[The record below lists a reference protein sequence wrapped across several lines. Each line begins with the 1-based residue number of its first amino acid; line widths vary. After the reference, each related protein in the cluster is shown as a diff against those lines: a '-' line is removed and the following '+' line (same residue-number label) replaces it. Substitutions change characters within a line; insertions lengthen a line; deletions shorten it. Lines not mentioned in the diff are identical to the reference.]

1 MSIGDLWPEINSS
14 HEVDD
19 EGAFV
24 TATWSQLEALMSH
37 PLSGVRGLKKRK
49 VKEGKRDAT
58 KGFAL
63 GSAPG
68 PSSAQPRGFGG
79 GSGKSKATRIWT
91 DASGDISPCMKSFL
105 LKGDTRLRSEWTRA
119 NGR

>member
-37 PLSGVRGLKKRK
+37 PLLGVRGSKKRK
-49 VKEGKRDAT
+49 EK
-58 KGFAL
+58 
-63 GSAPG
+63 
-68 PSSAQPRGFGG
+68 
-79 GSGKSKATRIWT
+79 
-91 DASGDISPCMKSFL
+91 
-105 LKGDTRLRSEWTRA
+105 
-119 NGR
+119 